1 MKLKTIRVR
10 RRYPSALSMA
20 LALML
25 TMLCVYIISLSGPGS
40 ARQVSAAVPAESEIH
55 LAGLETVFHCAG
67 RYDDRL
73 DAQLAAA
80 RCVQSGGAGL
90 TLLQDDQYAVVSH
103 AGGEGSE
110 NSFTRSAPGL
120 TMRVSGAAHEIA
132 ALNDAAALLQA
143 LHSETGMLDDSLQRR
158 DTNASSVSALME
170 VYRTRAEQVQD
181 GLIDVKT
188 GSVVVSTLLEY
199 VEKALVRI
207 ESTQT
212 RPTVARL
219 RLLHAAAC
227 ADWIGMLEM
236 LRSMAG

>member
-10 RRYPSALSMA
+10 RSRPSALSIA

-25 TMLCVYIISLSGPGS
+25 TMLCVYIVSLSAPGS

-55 LAGLETVFHCAG
+55 LAGLETVFQCAG
-67 RYDDRL
+67 RYDNKL

-90 TLLQDDQYAVVSH
+90 TLLQDDRYAVVSH
-103 AGGEGSE
+103 ADGEDSE

-120 TMRVSGAAHEIA
+120 TLRISGAAHEIA
-132 ALNDAAALLQA
+132 ALNDASALLRA
-143 LHSETGMLDDSLQRR
+143 LCSETGMLDDSLQRR
-158 DTNASSVSALME
+158 DTNASSIAALME

-181 GLIDVKT
+181 GLIDVET

-199 VEKALVRI
+199 VENALVRI
-207 ESTQT
+207 ESTQS
-212 RPTVARL
+212 RPTVAHL
-219 RLLHAAAC
+219 RHLHAAAC
-227 ADWIGMLEM
+227 ADWIDMLEI